1 MPFSKLDKLK
11 ALAIVRVFETSSA
24 AGDYAAVAVLDDGAG
39 VSYGINQFTHRS
51 GALRAV
57 IEGYLGSG
65 GVVGRTVF
73 ETRLGILMSTDKPS
87 IDALAADEEF
97 KKALKSAAVT
107 REMRA
112 AQDTVAFERFLRPA
126 INICDAFGFEKA
138 LSLAVVY
145 DSITHGSWVK
155 IRDRVGVPKTN
166 ETSWVTEYVI
176 ARHRWLASV
185 PRLAVTRYR
194 TRFFLE
200 QIARGNWDLAFPL
213 TVNGHRLDAAAF
225 GEAAE
230 GVMSSAAQKDPAAGP
245 RRSVTDGDSSLTSY
259 ITAAADAGVPHS
271 QNPERERPDPNS
283 TGYPV
288 ATAPGSDNA
297 SQPHSARPPDI
308 DEAGWRGGLEKAMEI
323 YDRVERIAETA
334 LIRSDRAKSLWTT
347 VAGTLW
353 QAVWALVGFV
363 TQMPRM
369 FWLIAAVTAAVLT
382 GLYLYRQIV
391 LGRIREMHRPAH

>member
-1 MPFSKLDKLK
+1 MPFSNSDKLK
-11 ALAIVRVFETSSA
+11 ALAIVRIFETSMA

-51 GALRAV
+51 GALRSV
-57 IEGYLGSG
+57 VERYLASG
-65 GVVGRTVF
+65 GIVGRNVF
-73 ETRLGILMSTDKPS
+73 ERRLGILMSTDARS
-87 IDALAADEEF
+87 IDALSKDDVLKNALRAAAF
-97 KKALKSAAVT
+97 T
-107 REMRA
+107 REMRD
-112 AQDTVAFERFLRPA
+112 AQDAVAIERFLTPA
-126 INICDAFGFEKA
+126 IGICDAFGFEKA

-245 RRSVTDGDSSLTSY
+245 RRSVSDRIPIQRDTRWLPLPVLTM
-259 ITAAADAGVPHS
+259 PH
-271 QNPERERPDPNS
+271 N
-283 TGYPV
+283 
-288 ATAPGSDNA
+288 
-297 SQPHSARPPDI
+297 
-308 DEAGWRGGLEKAMEI
+308 L
-323 YDRVERIAETA
+323 TA
-334 LIRSDRAKSLWTT
+334 LGRRISMRLDG
-347 VAGTLW
+347 V
-353 QAVWALVGFV
+353 AVWRRRWKF
-363 TQMPRM
+363 T
-369 FWLIAAVTAAVLT
+369 TAWS
-382 GLYLYRQIV
+382 G
-391 LGRIREMHRPAH
+391 